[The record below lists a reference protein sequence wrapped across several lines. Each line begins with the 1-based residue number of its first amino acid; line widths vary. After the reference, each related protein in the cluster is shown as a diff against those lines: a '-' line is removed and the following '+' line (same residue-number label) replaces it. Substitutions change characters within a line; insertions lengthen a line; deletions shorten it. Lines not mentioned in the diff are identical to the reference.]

1 MKNPDDIYV
10 KYIGNENKKIKIVY
24 KKEVDTDLCV
34 INFFY
39 KIPMILEKNNVGIGY
54 FISKML
60 LKGSKINNLDATNF
74 ALELEKNAI
83 FLDCSRTTEY
93 INFTLTFLKENFKKA
108 IDLFFSAMNYPSF
121 DENEIN
127 KLKLEFKNALKSK
140 SERISKV
147 CYDEFLKHLFGKNNP
162 KSWDYLGD
170 EKSIENFNL
179 EKIQDFHE
187 NFFINQIYFKE
198 NIPLISIIGNF
209 NNEKIYELNNENF
222 IEYIYTKFFEN
233 IKEKNIKLDYSFE
246 EININNQKKHELKKD
261 FQQAYIIMGSFAPSI
276 LDKNWNKLKLLNNFI
291 GGGMSSL
298 LFDKIR
304 EELGLVYEIGSFFSS
319 YSTQNFWAV
328 RLGLDKK
335 NIDFAIAEIKKEIK
349 NFCKNKLSQKD
360 LDILKE
366 KTKRFEIFKKQ
377 RKADRCFFIGLYE
390 FLGLEYDYS
399 EKYLEAVEKINLTEI
414 NLSIENLF
422 NADEFVI
429 SVIK

>member
-1 MKNPDDIYV
+1 
-10 KYIGNENKKIKIVY
+10 
-24 KKEVDTDLCV
+24 
-34 INFFY
+34 
-39 KIPMILEKNNVGIGY
+39 
-54 FISKML
+54 
-60 LKGSKINNLDATNF
+60 
-74 ALELEKNAI
+74 
-83 FLDCSRTTEY
+83 
-93 INFTLTFLKENFKKA
+93 
-108 IDLFFSAMNYPSF
+108 MNYPSF